1 MVLKGAKI
9 IPAVT
14 QPPAVPRAVAASARG
29 RGPRGRAAGS
39 EPTNGGQGQ
48 AARQGAA
55 PATGSGSGEAGQ
67 RQQEELAMARSSHSV
82 SPTRA
87 VVLGLALLFA
97 SLPASRLAAQLL
109 NAPNDNLPLQVQAD
123 SGIEWQQNNQLY
135 IARGNAVATRGPS
148 EVHATP

>member
-1 MVLKGAKI
+1 
-9 IPAVT
+9 
-14 QPPAVPRAVAASARG
+14 VPRAVAASAA
-29 RGPRGRAAGS
+29 RAEAH
-39 EPTNGGQGQ
+39 
-48 AARQGAA
+48 AAA
-55 PATGSGSGEAGQ
+55 PPAASRQTAGKAKP
-67 RQQEELAMARSSHSV
+67 RDKAPLPPPARLRRSRPAQQEELAMRGSSHSV
-82 SPTRA
+82 SPTGA

-135 IARGNAVATRGPS
+135 IARGMPSPHPRPS